1 MVEEKEIIDFWTDL
15 MNDSEVDENTRL
27 RASENL
33 AKLRG
38 MFKKEDTDSADK
50 VVNINLNPK

>member
-1 MVEEKEIIDFWTDL
+1 MNEQEIIDFWIEL

-33 AKLRG
+33 AKVQG